1 MPSKRHS
8 KLTRTNFLFG
18 FKPAKV
24 DAEKGVIEGAA
35 VITAGPALGHGF
47 HVDTEFLDDVA
58 KQGNAMAHGV
68 KVRFGHPGMSD
79 SALGTF
85 LGRAKNF
92 RRDSSNGQE
101 KTLADITISD
111 TAAKSPKG
119 DLKTYVLDLASKE
132 NDMFGMSISFDMGQ
146 EYQRDLSGM
155 KIYEELNYEE
165 PVFVELAKLWAADM
179 VDDPAANP
187 DGLFSATGIELP
199 LHAAYVSRFLDAHP
213 EIYEFASDN
222 PDMIGEFLKRYEGLK
237 QTQKPQTPKESPME
251 KTVQEWS
258 AAYGAEFAVEYF
270 GRMSFEDAGKK
281 FEAEK
286 AQRLAKEQADKI
298 AALEADTAKLK
309 ADHAAKIAALEAE
322 KKASEEK
329 LKALE
334 AGASPVP
341 FVDQSGKAGKQP
353 IESLFAKK

>member
-1 MPSKRHS
+1 MHSKTHS
-8 KLTRTNFLFG
+8 KLTRTSFLFG

-35 VITAGPALGHGF
+35 VITAGEALGHGF
-47 HVDTEFLDDVA
+47 HVDAEFLDDVT
-58 KQGNAMAHGV
+58 KQGNAMTHGV

-92 RRDSSNGQE
+92 RRDSSGGQD

-119 DLKTYVLDLASKE
+119 DLKSYVLELASKE
-132 NDMFGMSISFDMGQ
+132 KDMFGMSIVFDKGR
-146 EYQRDLSGM
+146 EYQRDFKGQ
-155 KIYEELNYEE
+155 KNYEKLNYDE
-165 PVFVELAKLWAADM
+165 PVFVELEKLWAADM

-213 EIYEFASDN
+213 EIYEFASEN
-222 PDMIGEFLKRYEGLK
+222 PDVIGEFLKRYETLK
-237 QTQKPQTPKESPME
+237 QKQKPQTQEENSMD
-251 KTVQEWS
+251 KTVQDWS
-258 AAYGAEFAVEYF
+258 AAYGAEFAVEHF
-270 GRMSFEDAGKK
+270 GKMSFEDAGKK

-286 AQRLAKEQADKI
+286 TQRLAKEQADKI
-298 AALEADTAKLK
+298 AALEAENAKIK
-309 ADHAAKIAALEAE
+309 TESDAKIAALAKE
-322 KKASEEK
+322 KADADAKI
-329 LKALE
+329 KALS
-334 AGASPVP
+334 AGAPPVP
-341 FVDQSGKAGKQP
+341 AADGESKRKLP
-353 IESLFAKK
+353 LESLFTRK